1 MRSALFGSV
10 QWMCLS
16 SALLLPRVCA
26 QDATFP
32 GFATARLQDSILT
45 PSSDTPPLFRTSY
58 FPEDELQEDV
68 SFTTFNADPTDPT
81 ATSPDQMGDL
91 EYNRQPG
98 VDAPQGKS
106 PAKRRSPSE
115 RSADTAIPRFR
126 NSCFQGIS
134 LNSAYIHDNASS
146 GLAITSFDLSTTLAV
161 PLGSMDNLL
170 LITPFFRPDFLDA
183 APSLNLPSEVFET
196 GVRGLWKR
204 PVNDRLSTLAI
215 LTPGV
220 RTDFQNMHEAFRI
233 FGLGLLIWQAVPD
246 KLSLS
251 GGVIYTGRDD
261 FPVLPAAG
269 LLWTPSPEWKVDI
282 QFPAPRISRRILKDG
297 QNSET
302 WSYLSGAVGGNSWAV
317 VRGDSIR
324 DELTLRDYRLITG
337 LEHILPGNRSIF
349 GEAGYVFGRSVE
361 FASSPET
368 TELSS
373 SWMLRG
379 GVSF

>member
-10 QWMCLS
+10 QWICLS

-26 QDATFP
+26 QEATFP
-32 GFATARLQDSILT
+32 GFATARLHDSILT
-45 PSSDTPPLFRTSY
+45 PSSDTLPLFRTSY
-58 FPEDELQEDV
+58 FPEEDLQEDA
-68 SFTTFNADPTDPT
+68 SFTTFNTDPAEPNT
-81 ATSPDQMGDL
+81 SSPDQMGDL

-106 PAKRRSPSE
+106 VTKRRSPSE
-115 RSADTAIPRFR
+115 GSADTPIPRFR
-126 NSCFQGIS
+126 NSCYQGIS
-134 LNSAYIHDNASS
+134 LSSTYLHDNASS
-146 GLAITSFDLSTTLAV
+146 GLAITSLDLSTTLAV

-183 APSLNLPSEVFET
+183 APALNLPSEVFET

-251 GGVIYTGRDD
+251 GGILHTGRED

-269 LLWTPSPEWKVDI
+269 LLWTPSPDWKVDI
-282 QFPAPRISRRILKDG
+282 QFPAPRVSHRILKDG

-302 WSYLSGAVGGNSWAV
+302 WSYLSGAFGGNSWAV
-317 VRGDSIR
+317 VRPDSTR

-337 LEHILPGNRSIF
+337 LEHILPGNHSVF
-349 GEAGYVFGRSVE
+349 GEVGLVFGRSVE

-368 TELSS
+368 TELDS
-373 SWMLRG
+373 SWMLRCG
-379 GVSF
+379 ITF